1 MRRLLFAH
9 LAAAAIAVP
18 LAVQAQ
24 HASAPPPPAPAGQSR
39 DLQGGVQAEFMA
51 HPRVRE
57 FYELSAAMLRGKGPV
72 DVDAYEQKS
81 FAIFRKMGEEMGMG
95 AAAMQDHLKLI
106 PRQVAQIAKEDPHAL
121 DSFET
126 FSEAMIGPP

>member
-24 HASAPPPPAPAGQSR
+24 HAPAPPPAPAGQSR
-39 DLQGGVQAEFMA
+39 DLQGGQAEFMA

-106 PRQVAQIAKEDPHAL
+106 PRQVAQIAKDDPHAL

-126 FSEAMIGPP
+126 FTEALVGPP